1 MDRSLIKAI
10 FTEKNRRKRKRE
22 FNFICVDLNMHSNK
36 SIQTCPSDIHF
47 QRDSRIKC
55 DNRLPDFR
63 YWTDTEF
70 KSYVS
75 KFFDISS
82 VFFFFTFLRPIHLLQ
97 SCSRLQAYCACAV
110 GLRRQTTRED
120 CFFSFRV
127 AISKTKEKNCQL
139 KTKDKEK
146 KRNKRAIPTTVQK

>member
-1 MDRSLIKAI
+1 MDRSLIKTI

-36 SIQTCPSDIHF
+36 SIQTCPPDIHF

-75 KFFDISS
+75 KFFDISP
-82 VFFFFTFLRPIHLLQ
+82 VFFFFTYLRPFHLFTFMFTFASVLRM
-97 SCSRLQAYCACAV
+97 CSRV
-110 GLRRQTTRED
+110 ETSNDKKGL
-120 CFFSFRV
+120 FFQFQSRN
-127 AISKTKEKNCQL
+127 IEIQ
-139 KTKDKEK
+139 EK
-146 KRNKRAIPTTVQK
+146 KLSLKNKR

>member
-1 MDRSLIKAI
+1 MDRSLIKTI

-36 SIQTCPSDIHF
+36 SIQTCPPDIHF
-47 QRDSRIKC
+47 WRYSRIKC

-75 KFFDISS
+75 KFLTFRPCFCVLLI
-82 VFFFFTFLRPIHLLQ
+82 FALFTYLHL
-97 SCSRLQAYCACAV
+97 CSRLQAYCACVV

-120 CFFSFRV
+120 CFFGFRV
-127 AISKTKEKNCQL
+127 AISKS
-139 KTKDKEK
+139 K
-146 KRNKRAIPTTVQK
+146 KKLSLENKR

>member
-1 MDRSLIKAI
+1 MDRSLIKTI

-22 FNFICVDLNMHSNK
+22 FNFICVDLNIHSNK

-47 QRDSRIKC
+47 QRGSRIKC
-55 DNRLPDFR
+55 DNRLDIGLILNLKVTCQNFLTFR
-63 YWTDTEF
+63 PCF
-70 KSYVS
+70 S
-75 KFFDISS
+75 FLLISC
-82 VFFFFTFLRPIHLLQ
+82 L
-97 SCSRLQAYCACAV
+97 RLQAYCPCAA

-127 AISKTKEKNCQL
+127 AISKSKKKNCQL

-146 KRNKRAIPTTVQK
+146 KRNKSAIPTTVEK